1 MNAYVLV
8 SLLVVL
14 VSCTASYWLGFYTR
28 TLVDKIRTLK
38 ADQAGLIPEPKPTV
52 TMGDYTPPREVSET
66 DSPVGLV
73 DVKTPQRL
81 EWENEIETE
90 KQGKGL

>member
-1 MNAYVLV
+1 MDAYVLV

-52 TMGDYTPPREVSET
+52 TMGDYTPPREISET
-66 DSPVGLV
+66 DTVTGLIES
-73 DVKTPQRL
+73 KTPQRI
-81 EWENEIETE
+81 EWEAEQAIEKE
-90 KQGKGL
+90 GRGL